1 MNKILA
7 SKDNPYRFFHQF
19 GRAVLDYYLNSLQR
33 GCSDADVYKK
43 IPRVARLFAFISSNG
58 CDDVYMQAGRRKN
71 EIEPYVYVMRSEVE
85 RSTLD
90 ALPAGLK
97 DVILNDPNHDVTW
110 NGDVATID
118 WVPEESELTADEN
131 YREKAFFDSLKHGVW
146 TKLSKKL
153 RASLQNWAGTRADIQ
168 HQKGIFSINQL
179 EPYQVQ
185 VENSGNGKLS
195 TMGWSRH
202 KLVRQVPFC

>member
-7 SKDNPYRFFHQF
+7 SKDNRYKFFPELAHS
-19 GRAVLDYYLNSLQR
+19 VLEHYLNRLQK

-58 CDDVYMQAGRRKN
+58 CDDVYTQAGRRKN
-71 EIEPYVYVMRSEVE
+71 GIEPYVYVMRSEVE
-85 RSTLD
+85 HSTLD

-146 TKLSKKL
+146 TKVSKQL
-153 RASLQNWAGTRADIQ
+153 RAFLQNWAGTRADIQ
-168 HQKGIFSINQL
+168 HQRGFFL
-179 EPYQVQ
+179 
-185 VENSGNGKLS
+185 
-195 TMGWSRH
+195 
-202 KLVRQVPFC
+202 